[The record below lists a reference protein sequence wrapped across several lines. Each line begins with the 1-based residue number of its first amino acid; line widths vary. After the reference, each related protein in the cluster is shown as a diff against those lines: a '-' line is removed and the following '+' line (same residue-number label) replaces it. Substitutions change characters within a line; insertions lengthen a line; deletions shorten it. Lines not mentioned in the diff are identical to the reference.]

1 MKKPV
6 SCALKEVMKELQ
18 QHDAFFFNT
27 FTQYLIRNTEKETGT
42 HILMFYKSIANNLDL
57 DVILGVTNPRY
68 FVIKR
73 PEKKIT
79 SLYFQD

>member
-27 FTQYLIRNTEKETGT
+27 FTQYLIRNAEKETGT

-57 DVILGVTNPRY
+57 GYFRRYKSKILRN
-68 FVIKR
+68 
-73 PEKKIT
+73 
-79 SLYFQD
+79 